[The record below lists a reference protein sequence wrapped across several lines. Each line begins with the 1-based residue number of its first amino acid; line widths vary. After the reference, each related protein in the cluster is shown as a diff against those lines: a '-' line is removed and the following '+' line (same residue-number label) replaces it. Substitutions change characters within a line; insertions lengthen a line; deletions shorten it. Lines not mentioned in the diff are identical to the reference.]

1 MGARGNWERE
11 IAAAERDQAAME
23 RMIAAGTAYVEDRV
37 HFEQEARWH
46 DEAAELHERLAVLYD
61 RKDGAPGGE
70 HVVDLREVVDVRAPE
85 SSPVEEH
92 DSTG

>member
-1 MGARGNWERE
+1 
-11 IAAAERDQAAME
+11 
-23 RMIAAGTAYVEDRV
+23 
-37 HFEQEARWH
+37 
-46 DEAAELHERLAVLYD
+46 LYD